1 MILHKDAQHFMEI
14 IMDTKDYFTIKDPGI
29 VEKDYY
35 VTLFLKRLAQKQID
49 LVFKGGTCLSKAFK
63 IINRFSE
70 DIDLTL
76 FEEVKR
82 IGDGRRKRFKQAI
95 VSVAEELKFPIINI
109 HKTQS
114 DRDFNEYQ
122 IDYGTTY
129 PDTTVNPLLLVETV
143 VFVKSFPTEHRPIAS
158 MIYDYLYE
166 ANLTEE
172 IAKFELEPFTLCV
185 QSLERTFID
194 KVFAVVDYF
203 MSGKLAKYSRHI
215 YDLYK
220 IYPAI
225 EFNDEF
231 ISLIKRVHLE
241 RKIGSKGLSTQEGVS
256 IQNELNKVI
265 STEAYRDGYTLLTQP
280 FLFEDVSYDTAS
292 SVLTKIVEGGCFAD
306 TTFLHL
312 SSKKSATIII

>member
-1 MILHKDAQHFMEI
+1 MILHKDKKAFDAYLTA
-14 IMDTKDYFTIKDPGI
+14 IMNRNSLTSRAI

-35 VTLFLKRLAQKQID
+35 VTLFLKLLAQKQTD

-95 VSVAEELKFPIINI
+95 VSVAEELGFPIINI

-122 IDYGTTY
+122 IDYSTAY
-129 PDTTVNPLLLVETV
+129 PDTTVNPLLLVDTV

-158 MIYDYLYE
+158 MIYDYLHE
-166 ANLTEE
+166 ANLSEE
-172 IAKFELEPFTLCV
+172 IAKYELEPFTLCV

-220 IYPAI
+220 IYPEI

-241 RKIGSKGLSTQEGVS
+241 RKIGSRGLSTQEGVS
-256 IQNELNKVI
+256 IQDELNKVI

-280 FLFEDVSYDTAS
+280 FLL
-292 SVLTKIVEGGCFAD
+292 SVYWG
-306 TTFLHL
+306 
-312 SSKKSATIII
+312 